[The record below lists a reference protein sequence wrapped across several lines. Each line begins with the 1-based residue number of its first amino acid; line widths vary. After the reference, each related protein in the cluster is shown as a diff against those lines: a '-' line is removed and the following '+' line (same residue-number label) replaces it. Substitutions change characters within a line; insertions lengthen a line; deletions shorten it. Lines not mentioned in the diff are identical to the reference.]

1 MNKRFVVALTESER
15 AELLALTRKGTQR
28 ARKCRRAQILLL
40 ADEGHTDR
48 QIAAALHAGVA
59 TVERLRKR
67 CVEEGLAAA
76 LNDKPRPGRERKLDG
91 KQEAFLVALAC
102 SPPPEGRAQWSMQLL
117 ADQMV
122 ALGLVEELSD
132 ETVRRR
138 LKETRCSPGGSK
150 AGACQR

>member
-1 MNKRFVVALTESER
+1 MNKRYVIELTDPER

-40 ADEGHTDR
+40 ADEGQTDC

-67 CVEEGLAAA
+67 CVEEGLEAA

-102 SPPPEGRAQWSMQLL
+102 SPPPEGHAKWSMQLL
-117 ADQMV
+117 ADEMV
-122 ALGLVEELSD
+122 ALDMVAALSD

-138 LKETRCSPGGSK
+138 LKETNCSRGASR
-150 AGACQR
+150 AGVSRR

>member
-1 MNKRFVVALTESER
+1 MSKRYVVSLSDEER
-15 AELLALTRKGTQR
+15 TELLVLTRKGTQR

-40 ADEGHTDR
+40 ADEGQTDA
-48 QIAAALHAGVA
+48 QIAAALHAGIA

-67 CVEEGLAAA
+67 CVEVGLEAA

-122 ALGLVEELSD
+122 TLGVVGELSD

-138 LKETRCSPGGSK
+138 LKETNCSPGASRV
-150 AGACQR
+150 GASPR

>member
-1 MNKRFVVALTESER
+1 MTKRYVVRLSDQER
-15 AELLALTRKGTQR
+15 AALLALTRKGTQR

-40 ADEGHTDR
+40 ADEGQTDA
-48 QIAAALHAGVA
+48 QIAAALHAGIA

-67 CVEEGLAAA
+67 CVEEGLEAA
-76 LNDKPRPGRERKLDG
+76 LNEKPRPGRERKLDG

-102 SPPPEGRAQWSMQLL
+102 APAPEGRAQWTMQLL

-122 ALGLVEELSD
+122 SLGLVEELSD

-138 LKETRCSPGGSK
+138 LKETSCSPGASR
-150 AGACQR
+150 AGVCPR

>member
-1 MNKRFVVALTESER
+1 MNKRYVVGLSDQER
-15 AELLALTRKGTQR
+15 AALLALTRKGTQR

-40 ADEGHTDR
+40 ADEGQTDR

-67 CVEEGLAAA
+67 CVEEGLEAA

-102 SPPPEGRAQWSMQLL
+102 SPPPEGHAQWSLQLL
-117 ADQMV
+117 AEQMV
-122 ALGLVEELSD
+122 ALEVVAALSD

-138 LKETRCSPGGSK
+138 LKETRLSPGASR
-150 AGACQR
+150 AGVCRP